1 MAKTTTA
8 KPAAKAAAKT
18 TAKKTTRTPARKKT
32 QARAKPAENPARQI
46 ALDIAQLALEKKAT
60 DVVVLDVRGLASYA
74 EYLVVM
80 SAESEPQLNA
90 IADNIEAKMKE
101 RGERPY
107 SIEGTRAGQWI
118 LMDFGDVIVHLFY
131 KDTRDF
137 YDIEGLWADAERTE
151 VR

>member
-1 MAKTTTA
+1 MAKST
-8 KPAAKAAAKT
+8 AKT
-18 TAKKTTRTPARKKT
+18 TAKTTRTPVRKKT
-32 QARAKPAENPARQI
+32 EARAQPAESPARHS
-46 ALDIAQLALEKKAT
+46 ALDIAQLALEKKAL

-74 EYLVVM
+74 EYIVVM

-90 IADNIEAKMKE
+90 IADNIETKMKE

-118 LMDFGDVIVHLFY
+118 LMDFGDVVAHLFY

-137 YDIEGLWADAERTE
+137 YDIEGLWADAERTL
-151 VR
+151 VQ